1 MKVLAHIAFTAA
13 ASGLALAAA
22 PGWAQQVWRCGAA
35 GNQFSQQPCA
45 EGQALALAASPS
57 AADVAQAKQV
67 AQSEQALAKKLR
79 QQRLQ
84 QEAGIGSVGRG
95 AINLTPA
102 AGSTAAKA
110 NKPTQAKAAQK
121 TTAKPAKDAFS
132 ALAVKPS

>member
-1 MKVLAHIAFTAA
+1 MKVLAHIAIIAVA
-13 ASGLALAAA
+13 GGLALAAA

-45 EGQALALAASPS
+45 EGQALALAAGPS
-57 AADVAQAKQV
+57 AADVAQARQV
-67 AQSEQALAKKLR
+67 AQSEQALAKRLR

-84 QEAGIGSVGRG
+84 QEAGAGGAG
-95 AINLTPA
+95 GAAINLTPA
-102 AGSTAAKA
+102 AGTTTAKA
-110 NKPTQAKAAQK
+110 NKPTQAKTAQK